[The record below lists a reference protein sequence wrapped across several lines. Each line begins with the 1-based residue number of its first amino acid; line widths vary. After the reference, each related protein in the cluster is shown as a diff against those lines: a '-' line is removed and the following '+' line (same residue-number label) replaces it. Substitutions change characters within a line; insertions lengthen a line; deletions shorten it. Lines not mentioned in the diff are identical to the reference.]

1 MQPPLTKE
9 QEAMLSDKNCSFR
22 PAIQKKNLEAQK
34 QKIQRAQEADAAKLK
49 QAFEENKKKQ
59 TDPVGFKISQGK
71 VRPPPEEINEA
82 LMKDSQYKLK
92 EQLMK
97 SHHSLM
103 RSQTEGGQVKQNTTH
118 TQAVRAEQ
126 QK

>member
-1 MQPPLTKE
+1 
-9 QEAMLSDKNCSFR
+9 MLSDKNCSFR

-103 RSQTEGGQVKQNTTH
+103 RS
-118 TQAVRAEQ
+118 
-126 QK
+126 